1 MGRQNSLVSWTA
13 VSLALSMQLALV
25 PSAIARAQEPSGWE
39 PLGQLVAS
47 VTFEPPD
54 STEVLDDS
62 EGGASRDGGYCPR
75 DGVSSAKLFAPL
87 MPANNVG
94 LTLAERPTLFVYVPK
109 TSATQ
114 AYLTV
119 KDKSEDYY
127 YQTTVVIPEK
137 AGIVGIPLPDD
148 APALEIGRNYQW
160 TFLVACENPPRPDSP
175 RVSGWIERVKPDW
188 DLSASLEGEASL
200 EKANL
205 YGSKGLWY
213 DTLATLSEL
222 QRSHPE
228 EYAEVWQEF
237 LTSVGLESI
246 ASEPLLYQ

>member
-1 MGRQNSLVSWTA
+1 MARKKSLLSWAVVSLV
-13 VSLALSMQLALV
+13 LSMQIALV
-25 PSAIARAQEPSGWE
+25 PRAIAGTEEPSERE

-54 STEVLDDS
+54 SNELLDDS
-62 EGGASRDGGYCPR
+62 EGGASRDSGYCPQ
-75 DGVSSAKLFAPL
+75 DGASYDRLVTPL

-94 LTLAERPTLFVYVPK
+94 LTVEERPTLFVYVPK
-109 TSATQ
+109 TVATQ

-119 KDKSEDYY
+119 KDKNEDYY

-137 AGIVGIPLPDD
+137 AGIVGIPLPDE

-175 RVSGWIERVKPDW
+175 RVSGWIQRVKPDS
-188 DLSASLEGEASL
+188 DLIGSLGREASLEGA
-200 EKANL
+200 KQ
-205 YGSKGLWY
+205 YGAKGLWY
-213 DTLATLSEL
+213 DTLATLMEL

-228 EYAEVWQEF
+228 EYVEVWQEF
-237 LTSVGLESI
+237 LTSVGLEMI
-246 ASEPLLYQ
+246 ASEPILD

>member
-1 MGRQNSLVSWTA
+1 MARQNYLVSWAA
-13 VSLALSMQLALV
+13 VSLALSMQVALV
-25 PSAIARAQEPSGWE
+25 PSAIARAGEPSRGE

-47 VTFEPPD
+47 ITFEPPD
-54 STEVLDDS
+54 STELLDDS
-62 EGGASRDGGYCPR
+62 EGGASRDGGYCAQ
-75 DGVSSAKLFAPL
+75 DSVSSDSLVTPV
-87 MPANNVG
+87 MPATNVG
-94 LTLAERPTLFVYVPK
+94 LTLAERPTFFVYVPK

-119 KDKSEDYY
+119 KDKNEDYY

-137 AGIVGIPLPDD
+137 TGIVSISLPDE

-160 TFLVACENPPRPDSP
+160 TFLVACENPPKPDSP
-175 RVSGWIERVKPDW
+175 RVSGWIQRVKPDS
-188 DLSASLEGEASL
+188 DLIGAVEGEASL
-200 EKANL
+200 EKAKL

-222 QRSHPE
+222 QRSRPE

-237 LTSVGLESI
+237 LTSVGLEAI
-246 ASEPLLYQ
+246 ASEPLLY